1 MQLPPLRLL
10 HAFRQGDALGGRR
23 APSQPQRGGRPRRRE
38 RGREGGEQ
46 GGEEAAQEGRRRAG
60 GREATQEEAAGA
72 ERGEEPWPPRPLHWL
87 RPRERGAP
95 RAGAQ
100 IKTAPG
106 DTTLS
111 GQNFPS
117 PAPALFKDFF
127 PSLALFFLVP
137 LHCSPLLSLPSRSL
151 AQSLLPPPCRSL
163 PAAGRSRPGA
173 PNEGALLSSHL
184 FHLPWNSAQQK
195 EEKEENHSH

>member
-1 MQLPPLRLL
+1 MQEGK
-10 HAFRQGDALGGRR
+10 RQGGR
-23 APSQPQRGGRPRRRE
+23 
-38 RGREGGEQ
+38 Q

-72 ERGEEPWPPRPLHWL
+72 ERGEEPRPPRPLHWL

-117 PAPALFKDFF
+117 PAPVLFKDFF
-127 PSLALFFLVP
+127 PSLALFFFGA
-137 LHCSPLLSLPSRSL
+137 SPLLSAPLPTVPLPRPKSPSCTLPLAACRWEKPAWCTQRGSPPLLPSV
-151 AQSLLPPPCRSL
+151 PPPLEFC
-163 PAAGRSRPGA
+163 ATEGRKKKKTIATDSTYISA
-173 PNEGALLSSHL
+173 VL
-184 FHLPWNSAQQK
+184 F
-195 EEKEENHSH
+195 

>member
-1 MQLPPLRLL
+1 MGEGAHPAGPS
-10 HAFRQGDALGGRR
+10 AEGGRAGGKEAGREARR
-23 APSQPQRGGRPRRRE
+23 ARRRE
-38 RGREGGEQ
+38 GGKQ
-46 GGEEAAQEGRRRAG
+46 G
-60 GREATQEEAAGA
+60 GREAAQEEAAGA
-72 ERGEEPWPPRPLHWL
+72 ERGEEPRPPRPLHWL

-127 PSLALFFLVP
+127 PSLTLFFWCLSTALRSSSYRVLPRPKSPSCTFPLAACRWHKPAWCTQRGSSPFLPFVP
-137 LHCSPLLSLPSRSL
+137 LPLEFC
-151 AQSLLPPPCRSL
+151 ATE
-163 PAAGRSRPGA
+163 GRKRRKP
-173 PNEGALLSSHL
+173 
-184 FHLPWNSAQQK
+184 
-195 EEKEENHSH
+195 